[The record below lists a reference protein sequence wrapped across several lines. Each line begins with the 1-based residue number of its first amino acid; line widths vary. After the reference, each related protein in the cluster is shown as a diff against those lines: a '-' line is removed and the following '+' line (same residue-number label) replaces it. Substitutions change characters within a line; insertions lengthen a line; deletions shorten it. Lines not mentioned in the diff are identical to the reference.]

1 MGPIGTELESGPG
14 LELIA
19 QRPFYE
25 FAAVTPA
32 PRQPVLRH
40 PHPGLAPIERD
51 PALVRL
57 PLAAPGHRQPA
68 GGLAESA
75 ILDRVRRGFVKG
87 ERESMTRPPR
97 HRARRPVDGH
107 PGQRGATTPARR
119 GPGAAGTGTG

>member
-1 MGPIGTELESGPG
+1 MCAIGTEFEHGPG

-32 PRQPVLRH
+32 PRQPVGRH
-40 PHPGLAPIERD
+40 PHPGLAPVERD

-57 PLAAPGHRQPA
+57 PLDAPGHRQPA

-75 ILDRVRRGFVKG
+75 ILDRVRREFVKR
-87 ERESMTRPPR
+87 ERERLKRTYRQSDRLAVDRDPV
-97 HRARRPVDGH
+97 RRV
-107 PGQRGATTPARR
+107 ATAERLDL
-119 GPGAAGTGTG
+119 

>member
-57 PLAAPGHRQPA
+57 PLDAPGHRQPA

-75 ILDRVRRGFVKG
+75 ILDRVRREFVTG
-87 ERESMTRPPR
+87 EREADRKSTRLNSR
-97 HRARRPVDGH
+97 HYCH
-107 PGQRGATTPARR
+107 
-119 GPGAAGTGTG
+119 